1 MKITIS
7 NNKLVP
13 FEKVAEGTVF
23 KVPKT
28 EDYYIKIIPVA
39 YYIKTIPVA
48 NENTDEEEWNCLRL
62 DDYTLDCCSPSC
74 TVLPIDNAE
83 LIIP

>member
-13 FEKVAEGTVF
+13 FGEIAEGTVF
-23 KVPKT
+23 KDPAT
-28 EDYYIKIIPVA
+28 ENS
-39 YYIKTIPVA
+39 YYIKTVLEVDVDTGA
-48 NENTDEEEWNCLRL
+48 DEWNCLRL
-62 DDYTLDCCSPSC
+62 DNYALDCFGLKDM
-74 TVLPIDNAE
+74 VLPIYDAE

>member
-23 KVPKT
+23 KVPET
-28 EDYYIKIIPVA
+28 EYYCIKILPVS
-39 YYIKTIPVA
+39 
-48 NENTDEEEWNCLRL
+48 NENADEEEWNCLRL
-62 DDYTLDCCSPSC
+62 NDYTLDCCSPRYM
-74 TVLPIDNAE
+74 VLPIYNAE

>member
-23 KVPKT
+23 KVPET
-28 EDYYIKIIPVA
+28 EYYCIKITPVS
-39 YYIKTIPVA
+39 
-48 NENTDEEEWNCLRL
+48 NENADEEEWNCLRL
-62 DDYTLDCCSPSC
+62 DNYTLDCCSPRYM
-74 TVLPIDNAE
+74 VLPIDNAE

>member
-13 FEKVAEGTVF
+13 FGKIAEGTVF
-23 KVPKT
+23 KDPT
-28 EDYYIKIIPVA
+28 DEDYYIKTASVI
-39 YYIKTIPVA
+39 
-48 NENTDEEEWNCLRL
+48 NEDTRVDELNCLRL
-62 DDYTLDCCSPSC
+62 DNYTLDCFNLKYM
-74 TVLPIDNAE
+74 VLPIYDAE

>member
-23 KVPKT
+23 KVPET
-28 EDYYIKIIPVA
+28 EDYCIKIASVVDVD
-39 YYIKTIPVA
+39 TG
-48 NENTDEEEWNCLRL
+48 EDEWNCLCL
-62 DDYTLDCCSPSC
+62 DNYTFDCFGLKDM
-74 TVLPIDNAE
+74 VLPINNAE

>member
-13 FEKVAEGTVF
+13 FGEIANGTVF
-23 KVPKT
+23 KDPAT
-28 EDYYIKIIPVA
+28 EDS
-39 YYIKTIPVA
+39 YYIKTASVV
-48 NENTDEEEWNCLRL
+48 NEDSGEEEWNCLHL
-62 DDYTLDCCSPSC
+62 DNYTYDCFGEKYM
-74 TVLPIDNAE
+74 VRPIYGAE